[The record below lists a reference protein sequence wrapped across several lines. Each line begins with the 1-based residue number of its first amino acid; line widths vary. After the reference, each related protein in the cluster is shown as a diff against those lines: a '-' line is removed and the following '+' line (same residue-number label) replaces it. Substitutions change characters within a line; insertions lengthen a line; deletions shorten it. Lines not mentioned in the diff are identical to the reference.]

1 MALVKKIT
9 NNVKIEV
16 QVRYIA
22 DDSRPEELYYLFGY
36 KISIE
41 NLGHSPIQLLKRQ
54 WFIFDSIGEHREV
67 AGPGVVGQQ
76 PIIAPGNRFTYESGC
91 NLRSEMGS
99 MKGNFTMQDLIT
111 QTAYQV
117 EIPEFHLI
125 SPGKRN

>member
-16 QVRYIA
+16 QVRYIPE
-22 DDSRPEELYYLFGY
+22 DSRPEEHYFLFGY
-36 KISIE
+36 RIRIE
-41 NLGHSPIQLLKRQ
+41 NLGHTPVQLLKRQ

-76 PIIAPGNRFTYESGC
+76 PILSPGKFFSYESAC
-91 NLRSEMGS
+91 NLRSEIGS
-99 MKGNFTMQDLIT
+99 MKGNFTMEDLIT
-111 QTAYQV
+111 QTAFQV